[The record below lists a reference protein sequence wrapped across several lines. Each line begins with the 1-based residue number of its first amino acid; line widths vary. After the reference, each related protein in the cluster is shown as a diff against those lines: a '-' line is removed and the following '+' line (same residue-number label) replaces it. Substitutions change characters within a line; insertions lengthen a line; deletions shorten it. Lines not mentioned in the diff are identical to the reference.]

1 MDTSTHTLST
11 LFAQLGLPDGDDE
24 IDAFIIEHRNLVGSI
39 RLDKAP
45 FWTTAQ
51 SSFLREAIE
60 EDSDWAEVVD
70 QLDNS
75 LRS

>member
-11 LFAQLGLPDGDDE
+11 LFAQLGLPNSEADTN
-24 IDAFIIEHRNLVGSI
+24 AFIIEHRNLVGSI
-39 RLDKAP
+39 PLDKAP

-60 EDSDWAEVVD
+60 EDSDWAEIVD

-75 LRS
+75 LRK